1 MKEQPILFSTE
12 MVKAILEGR
21 KTQTR
26 RVVVAQTGEWKGK
39 QPIDVLPMK
48 IPNEWVGLM
57 QHDPN
62 RGQVFKCRY
71 GQVGDKLWFKEA
83 WATEKRLDH
92 LEPSEIGNAAIVPLW
107 YKADDNPVIDG
118 EPERGK
124 WRSGRFMPKWAARIW
139 LEITKVRVEKLQE
152 ITEEDAKAEGCP
164 SIMTRDINYQLIDGV
179 IPTFWFEEKWNDL
192 NTKRGYGWDSN
203 CWVWVLEFKKVKP

>member
-1 MKEQPILFSTE
+1 
-12 MVKAILEGR
+12 
-21 KTQTR
+21 
-26 RVVVAQTGEWKGK
+26 
-39 QPIDVLPMK
+39 MK